1 MGWLEFM
8 TKNLYN
14 TQGKVI
20 NKVVET
26 LQHMDQEMAEEE
38 ENKQIKVYFWSLWI
52 IIKSI
57 FRSSFMMIYHL
68 INVACKVQ
76 I

>member
-38 ENKQIKVYFWSLWI
+38 ENKQIKVYFWLLWI

-57 FRSSFMMIYHL
+57 
-68 INVACKVQ
+68 
-76 I
+76 

>member
-26 LQHMDQEMAEEE
+26 LQHMDQEMTEEE
-38 ENKQIKVYFWSLWI
+38 ENKQIKIYFWSLNYHQI
-52 IIKSI
+52 YLEVVYDDL
-57 FRSSFMMIYHL
+57 SSNKCCM
-68 INVACKVQ
+68 
-76 I
+76 

>member
-20 NKVVET
+20 NKVIET
-26 LQHMDQEMAEEE
+26 LQHMDQEMTEEE

-57 FRSSFMMIYHL
+57 
-68 INVACKVQ
+68 
-76 I
+76 

>member
-26 LQHMDQEMAEEE
+26 LQHMDQEMIEEE
-38 ENKQIKVYFWSLWI
+38 ENKKIKVYFWSLWI

-57 FRSSFMMIYHL
+57 YT
-68 INVACKVQ
+68 
-76 I
+76 

>member
-20 NKVVET
+20 NKLVET

-57 FRSSFMMIYHL
+57 
-68 INVACKVQ
+68 KK
-76 I
+76 

>member
-57 FRSSFMMIYHL
+57 
-68 INVACKVQ
+68 KK
-76 I
+76 